1 MPLDLS
7 STTQPATAATAAAAA
22 AGTMKQKVSDADL
35 SAVCK
40 SVDANAARQVGMVT
54 GADAQVREALLL
66 APD

>member
-7 STTQPATAATAAAAA
+7 STTQTATAA

-35 SAVCK
+35 SVVCK